1 LPFSENSFA
10 SFRGGGVFWFPFSA
24 AMDVGGHI
32 GAILN
37 QKDGKVFSIAPDA
50 TVFKAIEMMADKN
63 VGALVVMNG
72 EKLVGIISERDY
84 TRKVFLRG
92 KSSKETRVDE
102 IMSGDVT
109 TTKPQEGVDECLRL
123 MTEKHIRHLPVVD
136 GGKVIG
142 IISIGDL
149 VKHVISCQSAT
160 IAHLENYISGGYSG

>member
-1 LPFSENSFA
+1 
-10 SFRGGGVFWFPFSA
+10 
-24 AMDVGGHI
+24 MDVSGHI

-37 QKDGKVFSIAPDA
+37 QKSGEVFSIAPDA
-50 TVFKAIEMMADKN
+50 TVFKAIELMADKN
-63 VGALVVMNG
+63 VGALLVMKG
-72 EKLVGIISERDY
+72 ENLVGIISERDY

-102 IMSGDVT
+102 IMSSKVS
-109 TTKPQEGVDECLRL
+109 TTKPGESVDECLRL

-160 IAHLENYISGGYSG
+160 IAHLESYISGGYSG